1 MTSLALPAGTTRNPL
16 RTLAWAGIVV
26 GLVAAFVALPPVSS
40 RSWVPSLLLALLAAL
55 AGIFVFTRGERRF
68 GMYAVATALLAFGLA
83 YLATRSSIGK
93 LDTVVV
99 WSALFAAMLRYATPL
114 IFAAL
119 GGMFSE
125 RSGVVN
131 IGLEGMMLTGAFFGI
146 LAADKLDS
154 WELGLLV
161 AILSGGAMAL
171 LHAVWSIHFRAD
183 QIISG
188 FAVNF
193 LALGLTG
200 YLFIDIYGQ
209 EGTPSDI
216 PSIPNIHLAFLD
228 GVPFFGDIFGN
239 LNLMI
244 WIALILVPVSW
255 FVLFRTPLGL
265 RIRAVGEHPRAADTV
280 GIDVY
285 KIRYGAVV
293 ASGMLAARGRR
304 VPLDRLPRLVQRGH
318 DGRTGLHRARGGD
331 LRQLAPVR
339 RGGGLPPVRLLERPR
354 AAPARVLGLGG
365 RAVLGAPVRPDA
377 DRRRRRHRALDPAG
391 GGRKAVPE
399 TVGTW
404 PRTPSRVA
412 TSARPETDGRW
423 QASSSGSP
431 RPRRCRV
438 AILATRYSGSYEL
451 LHAGFAI
458 PLAVLLGAVAIGL
471 ARSALRLDDMRL
483 GRAGGRRSARL
494 GRALGVLGISLAA
507 TCAVA
512 LAVYGILTYLGER

>member
-1 MTSLALPAGTTRNPL
+1 MTSVALPAVAARNPL
-16 RTLAWAGIVV
+16 RTLAWGGIVV
-26 GLVAAFVALPPVSS
+26 GLVAAFVALPPISA
-40 RSWVPSLLLALLAAL
+40 RSWIPSLLLALLAAF

-68 GMYAVATALLAFGLA
+68 GMYAVATAILAFALA

-93 LDTVVV
+93 LETVVV

-131 IGLEGMMLTGAFFGI
+131 IGLEGMMLMGAFFGI

-154 WELGLLV
+154 WVLGLLI
-161 AILSGGAMAL
+161 AILAGGAAAL

-188 FAVNF
+188 FAVNV
-193 LALGLTG
+193 LAAGLTG

-228 GVPFFGDIFGN
+228 GVPFLGDIFGN

-244 WIALILVPVSW
+244 WLALILVPVSW

-285 KIRYGAVV
+285 KIRYGAVGEHPRAADTVGIDVYKIRYGAVV
-293 ASGMLAARGRR
+293 ASGMLAAAGGAFLSIGFVNSFTEGMTSGRGYIALAAVIFGNWR
-304 VPLDRLPRLVQRGH
+304 PYGAFAACLLFGFSSALADRLPEYS
-318 DGRTGLHRARGGD
+318 DSA
-331 LRQLAPVR
+331 
-339 RGGGLPPVRLLERPR
+339 
-354 AAPARVLGLGG
+354 
-365 RAVLGAPVRPDA
+365 AVLFQ
-377 DRRRRRHRALDPAG
+377 ALP
-391 GGRKAVPE
+391 
-399 TVGTW
+399 
-404 PRTPSRVA
+404 
-412 TSARPETDGRW
+412 
-423 QASSSGSP
+423 
-431 RPRRCRV
+431 
-438 AILATRYSGSYEL
+438 Y
-451 LHAGFAI
+451 
-458 PLAVLLGAVAIGL
+458 VLTLIAVAGVIG
-471 ARSALRLDDMRL
+471 RS
-483 GRAGGRRSARL
+483 
-494 GRALGVLGISLAA
+494 IPPAA
-507 TCAVA
+507 DGKP
-512 LAVYGILTYLGER
+512 YKKQ